1 MTANND
7 TKALVEAIRDGD
19 ISFET
24 ALEQH
29 LEDAP
34 DLNRIYAAICY
45 SHLGQLDRVIDLL
58 GNPTVAQVIEE
69 YDLEPFALL
78 VNDQGF
84 DRHDEVRFPVGMR
97 VDFYGEICKV
107 IGRRRTTILAMPA
120 EDDFELF
127 LESRD
132 GHPMYFVGESMVN
145 EIEEVTENKSLSV
158 P

>member
-7 TKALVEAIRDGD
+7 TKALVEAILDGD

-29 LEDAP
+29 LEDAS

-45 SHLGQLDRVIDLL
+45 SHLGQLDRVIDLP
-58 GNPTVAQVIEE
+58 GDPTVTQVIEQ
-69 YDLEPFALL
+69 YDLEPFAPF
-78 VNDQGF
+78 VNDQGL
-84 DRHDEVRFPVGMR
+84 DRHDEIKFPVGKQ
-97 VDFYGEICKV
+97 VNFYGDVCKV

-120 EDDFELF
+120 DDDFELF

-132 GHPMYFVGESMVN
+132 GHPMYFVGESMVS
-145 EIEEVTENKSLSV
+145 EIEEVTEE
-158 P
+158 

>member
-1 MTANND
+1 MAANKD
-7 TKALVEAIRDGD
+7 TTALVESILDGD

-29 LEDAP
+29 LDDDA
-34 DLNRIYAAICY
+34 DLGRIYAAICY
-45 SHLGQLDRVIDLL
+45 SHLGQLDRVIDLP
-58 GNPTVAQVIEE
+58 GDPTVAQVIEE
-69 YDLEPFALL
+69 YDLEPFAPL

-84 DRHDEVRFPVGMR
+84 DRHDEIRFPVGVQ

-127 LESRD
+127 LESWD

-145 EIEEVTENKSLSV
+145 EIEEVTEI
-158 P
+158 